1 MTMNNEP
8 KISVIIPV
16 YNVEKYLQKCLDSV
30 INQTYKNLEIICIN
44 DGSPDNSGKILDEYA
59 KKDGRV
65 IVIHQENAG
74 VSAARNKG
82 LEIATGEYI
91 AFVDS
96 DDWLEPECYELAVLA
111 MQVNSNI
118 NLVTWSADVIDI
130 ENSLS
135 VSDLLRSKNWFK
147 FTCSEQKLLSSSFL
161 KRMPGVVWKCLFKNS
176 IIKQM
181 NITFSNYK
189 LTEDV
194 LFLFKYLV
202 FVDNIYV
209 IEKELYNY
217 SIRKSSA
224 MSQIGY
230 KNNSLYALSNDI
242 KVFSELISYY
252 KSFDKLDLFHERL
265 FDRVFNTILW
275 DVMYVSKIPGNQ
287 TFCINQLEIF
297 TEQLDEAYDW
307 GAVVTAIR
315 KKEFYRFKQLRIPYY
330 SIGNKLFGFEI
341 YRTEKPHAVLRFCGL
356 KVSANYQKLFSI
368 KNDHLNNHKV
378 INIFGVKFKISK
390 TKKFK
395 EHLKTLPRKIFFL
408 GNTYKGTAKFKVLRI
423 CGITFKHKV
432 NLDKKVK
439 NFVRLNNKFI
449 NRKNKTVKRRL
460 FLTTGNI
467 SLLNNLTII
476 KQLNESNC
484 EDVLFIFSIM
494 KNPAFDESC
503 RKMAGLHNFKKIYSF
518 NSSSSDLREYFIK
531 NKLYNF
537 DEIYFS
543 NQYHF
548 HLLSKD
554 LFPNTDWILTDEG
567 AVGKLARPHYCDYD
581 KVKKIMMLN
590 YLDKLDFF
598 GIDEQ
603 NMKKIVP
610 LDKKLFLEIGKKC
623 AAIYP
628 VNLDLKPDEK
638 AVIFCGTWWEGSGLT
653 KEQYFELQD
662 GTLERLIS
670 LGYKV
675 FFKPHPRDPR
685 NYINN
690 PNISILKTALPL
702 ECYNFDVEAVVSL
715 CSLAT
720 LHIPYLQNTPGFT
733 VPICDR
739 LNIGFEFKWLG
750 MLMKK
755 LTEEYTTPVDE
766 LLFVNPKLYT
776 KQELKSILMTKC
788 RNYINSKPI
797 LSQNKELIKFAR
809 LNGYFDDLE
818 TENNIKTNKKELVL
832 SGGKNE

>member
-1 MTMNNEP
+1 MTMNTEP
-8 KISVIIPV
+8 KISIIIPV

-74 VSAARNKG
+74 VSVARNKG

-96 DDWLEPECYELAVLA
+96 DDWLEPECYELALNVLENDKEVDLVGYNA
-111 MQVNSNI
+111 DIINSRNDT
-118 NLVTWSADVIDI
+118 NQ
-130 ENSLS
+130 
-135 VSDLLRSKNWFK
+135 DLQRNKNWFTLPFVGK
-147 FTCSEQKLLSSSFL
+147 FELSQKIAI
-161 KRMPGVVWKCLFKNS
+161 RMCGACWIYLFKAS
-176 IIKQM
+176 IIK
-181 NITFSNYK
+181 NNKLKFSNYK
-189 LTEDV
+189 FSED
-194 LFLFKYLV
+194 FLFIFEYFA
-202 FVDNIYV
+202 FVKNIYFLD
-209 IEKELYNY
+209 KNLYNY
-217 SIRKSSA
+217 NLAPYSA
-224 MSQIGY
+224 MTKYSSTQ
-230 KNNSLYALSNDI
+230 NPEYAL
-242 KVFSELISYY
+242 
-252 KSFDKLDLFHERL
+252 
-265 FDRVFNTILW
+265 
-275 DVMYVSKIPGNQ
+275 DVYI
-287 TFCINQLEIF
+287 EIF
-297 TEQLDEAYDW
+297 KEACKFYKKAEKIDFFRKILMRRFLNSILYTLNFISPQRSAFAISKLEKFVDSLEADFDYGKEIDW
-307 GAVVTAIR
+307 IR
-315 KKEFYRFKQLRIPYY
+315 KKEFYRIKQLRIPYF

-341 YRTEKPHAVLRFCGL
+341 YRTEKPHAVLKFCGL

-368 KNDHLNNHKV
+368 RNDRFKNHKV

-395 EHLKTLPRKIFFL
+395 EYLKSLPQKIL
-408 GNTYKGTAKFKVLRI
+408 YIGNSYKGSTKFKVVRI

-439 NFVRLNNKFI
+439 KFVRLNNQFL
-449 NRKNKTVKRRL
+449 NRKNKSIKRRL
-460 FLTTGNI
+460 FLTTGNF

-766 LLFVNPKLYT
+766 LLSVNPKLYT
-776 KQELKSILMTKC
+776 KQELKNLLMTKC
-788 RNYINSKPI
+788 ENYINSKPL
-797 LSQNKELIKFAR
+797 LSQNKDLIEYAR

>member
-1 MTMNNEP
+1 MTMNTEP
-8 KISVIIPV
+8 KISIIIPV

-74 VSAARNKG
+74 VSVARNKG
-82 LEIATGEYI
+82 LEIASGEYI

-96 DDWLEPECYELAVLA
+96 DDWLEPECYELALNVLENDKEVDLVGYNA
-111 MQVNSNI
+111 DIINSRNDT
-118 NLVTWSADVIDI
+118 NQ
-130 ENSLS
+130 
-135 VSDLLRSKNWFK
+135 DLQRNKNWFTLPFVGK
-147 FTCSEQKLLSSSFL
+147 FELSQKIAI
-161 KRMPGVVWKCLFKNS
+161 RMCGACWIYLFKAS
-176 IIKQM
+176 IIK
-181 NITFSNYK
+181 NNKLKFSNYK
-189 LTEDV
+189 FSED
-194 LFLFKYLV
+194 FLFIFEYFA
-202 FVDNIYV
+202 FVKNIYFLD
-209 IEKELYNY
+209 KNLYNY
-217 SIRKSSA
+217 NLAPYSA
-224 MSQIGY
+224 MTKYSSTQ
-230 KNNSLYALSNDI
+230 NPEYAL
-242 KVFSELISYY
+242 
-252 KSFDKLDLFHERL
+252 
-265 FDRVFNTILW
+265 
-275 DVMYVSKIPGNQ
+275 DVYI
-287 TFCINQLEIF
+287 EIF
-297 TEQLDEAYDW
+297 KEACKFYKKAEKIDFFRKILMRRFLNSILYTLNFISPQRSAFAISKLEKFVDSLEADFDYGKEIDW
-307 GAVVTAIR
+307 IR
-315 KKEFYRFKQLRIPYY
+315 KKEFYRIKQLRIPYF

-341 YRTEKPHAVLRFCGL
+341 YRTEKPHAVLKFCGL

-368 KNDHLNNHKV
+368 RNDRFKNHKV

-395 EHLKTLPRKIFFL
+395 EYLKSLPQKIL
-408 GNTYKGTAKFKVLRI
+408 YIGNSYKGSTKFKVVRI

-439 NFVRLNNKFI
+439 KFVRLNNQFL
-449 NRKNKTVKRRL
+449 NRKNKSIKRRL
-460 FLTTGNI
+460 FLTTGNF

-766 LLFVNPKLYT
+766 LLSVNPKLYT
-776 KQELKSILMTKC
+776 KQELKNLLMTKC
-788 RNYINSKPI
+788 ENYINSKPL
-797 LSQNKELIKFAR
+797 LSQNKDLIEYAR

>member
-1 MTMNNEP
+1 MTMNTEP
-8 KISVIIPV
+8 KISIIIPV

-74 VSAARNKG
+74 VSVARNKG

-96 DDWLEPECYELAVLA
+96 DDWLEPECYELALNVLENDKEVDLVGYNA
-111 MQVNSNI
+111 DIINSRNDT
-118 NLVTWSADVIDI
+118 NQ
-130 ENSLS
+130 
-135 VSDLLRSKNWFK
+135 DLQRNKNWFTLPFVGK
-147 FTCSEQKLLSSSFL
+147 FELSQKIAI
-161 KRMPGVVWKCLFKNS
+161 RMCGACWIYLFKAS
-176 IIKQM
+176 IIK
-181 NITFSNYK
+181 NNKLKFSNYK
-189 LTEDV
+189 FSED
-194 LFLFKYLV
+194 FLFIFEYFA
-202 FVDNIYV
+202 FVKNIYFLD
-209 IEKELYNY
+209 KNLYNY
-217 SIRKSSA
+217 NLAPYSA
-224 MSQIGY
+224 MTKYSSTQ
-230 KNNSLYALSNDI
+230 NPEYAL
-242 KVFSELISYY
+242 
-252 KSFDKLDLFHERL
+252 
-265 FDRVFNTILW
+265 
-275 DVMYVSKIPGNQ
+275 DVYI
-287 TFCINQLEIF
+287 EIF
-297 TEQLDEAYDW
+297 KEACKFYKKAEKIDFFREILMCRFLNSILYTLNFIPPQRSAFAISKLEKIVDFLEADFDYGKEIDW
-307 GAVVTAIR
+307 IR
-315 KKEFYRFKQLRIPYY
+315 KKEFYRIKQLRIPYF

-341 YRTEKPHAVLRFCGL
+341 YRTEKPHAVLKFCGL

-368 KNDHLNNHKV
+368 RNDRFKNHKV

-395 EHLKTLPRKIFFL
+395 EYLKSLPQKIL
-408 GNTYKGTAKFKVLRI
+408 YIGNSYKGSTKFKVVRI

-439 NFVRLNNKFI
+439 KFVRLNNQFL
-449 NRKNKTVKRRL
+449 NRKNKSIKRRL

-476 KQLNESNC
+476 KQLNEPNC

-503 RKMAGLHNFKKIYSF
+503 QKMASLHNFKKIYSF

-548 HLLSKD
+548 HLLSKE
-554 LFPNTDWILTDEG
+554 LYPNTDWILTDEG

-603 NMKKIVP
+603 NMKKIVT

-766 LLFVNPKLYT
+766 LLSVNPKLYT
-776 KQELKSILMTKC
+776 KQELKNLLMTKC
-788 RNYINSKPI
+788 ENYINSKPL
-797 LSQNKELIKFAR
+797 LSQNKDLIEYAR
-809 LNGYFDDLE
+809 INGYFDDLE

-832 SGGKNE
+832 SGGKK

>member
-59 KKDGRV
+59 KKDSRI

-74 VSAARNKG
+74 VSAARNRG
-82 LEIATGEYI
+82 LEIVTGEYI

-96 DDWLEPECYELAVLA
+96 DDWLEPECYELALNVLENDKEVDLVGYNA
-111 MQVNSNI
+111 DIINSRNDT
-118 NLVTWSADVIDI
+118 NQ
-130 ENSLS
+130 
-135 VSDLLRSKNWFK
+135 DLQRNKNWFTLPFVGK
-147 FTCSEQKLLSSSFL
+147 FELSQKIAI
-161 KRMPGVVWKCLFKNS
+161 RMCGACWIYLFKAS
-176 IIKQM
+176 IIK
-181 NITFSNYK
+181 NNKLKFSNYK
-189 LTEDV
+189 FSED
-194 LFLFKYLV
+194 FLFIFEYFA
-202 FVDNIYV
+202 FVKNIYFLD
-209 IEKELYNY
+209 KNLYNY
-217 SIRKSSA
+217 NLAPYSA
-224 MSQIGY
+224 MTKYSSTQ
-230 KNNSLYALSNDI
+230 NPEYAL
-242 KVFSELISYY
+242 
-252 KSFDKLDLFHERL
+252 
-265 FDRVFNTILW
+265 
-275 DVMYVSKIPGNQ
+275 DVYI
-287 TFCINQLEIF
+287 EIF
-297 TEQLDEAYDW
+297 KEACKFYKKAEKIDFFRKILMRRFLNSILYTLNFVSPQRSAFAISKLEKIVDFLEADFDYGKEIDW
-307 GAVVTAIR
+307 IR
-315 KKEFYRFKQLRIPYY
+315 KKEFYRIKQLRIPYF

-439 NFVRLNNKFI
+439 NFVRLNNQFL

-690 PNISILKTALPL
+690 PNISILKTTLPL

-766 LLFVNPKLYT
+766 LLSVNPKLYT

-818 TENNIKTNKKELVL
+818 TENNKKTNKKELVL
-832 SGGKNE
+832 SGGKK

>member
-59 KKDGRV
+59 KKDSRI

-74 VSAARNKG
+74 VSAARNRG

-96 DDWLEPECYELAVLA
+96 DDWLKPECYELALNVLENDKEVDLVGYNA
-111 MQVNSNI
+111 DIINSRNDT
-118 NLVTWSADVIDI
+118 NQ
-130 ENSLS
+130 
-135 VSDLLRSKNWFK
+135 DLQRNKNWFTLPFVGK
-147 FTCSEQKLLSSSFL
+147 FELSQKIAI
-161 KRMPGVVWKCLFKNS
+161 RMCGACWIYLFKAS
-176 IIKQM
+176 IIK
-181 NITFSNYK
+181 NNKLKFSNYK
-189 LTEDV
+189 FSED
-194 LFLFKYLV
+194 FLFIFEYFA
-202 FVDNIYV
+202 FVKNIYFLD
-209 IEKELYNY
+209 KNLYNY
-217 SIRKSSA
+217 NLAPYSA
-224 MSQIGY
+224 MTKYSSTQ
-230 KNNSLYALSNDI
+230 NPEYAL
-242 KVFSELISYY
+242 
-252 KSFDKLDLFHERL
+252 
-265 FDRVFNTILW
+265 
-275 DVMYVSKIPGNQ
+275 DVYI
-287 TFCINQLEIF
+287 EIF
-297 TEQLDEAYDW
+297 KEACKFYKKAEKIDFFRKILMRRFLNSILYTLNFISPQRSAFAISKLEKIVDFLEADFDYGKEIDW
-307 GAVVTAIR
+307 IR
-315 KKEFYRFKQLRIPYY
+315 KKEFYRIKQLRIPYF

-341 YRTEKPHAVLRFCGL
+341 YRTEKPHAVLKFCGL

-368 KNDHLNNHKV
+368 RNDRFKNHKV

-408 GNTYKGTAKFKVLRI
+408 GNTYKGIAKFKVLRI

-439 NFVRLNNKFI
+439 NFVRLNNQFL

-690 PNISILKTALPL
+690 PNISILKTTLPL

-720 LHIPYLQNTPGFT
+720 LHIPYLQNIPGFT

-766 LLFVNPKLYT
+766 LLSVNPKLYT

-797 LSQNKELIKFAR
+797 LSQNRELIKFAR

-818 TENNIKTNKKELVL
+818 TENNKKTNKKELVL

>member
-59 KKDGRV
+59 KKDSRI

-74 VSAARNKG
+74 VSAARNRG

-96 DDWLEPECYELAVLA
+96 DDWLKPECYELALNVLENDKEVDLVGYNA
-111 MQVNSNI
+111 DIINSRNDT
-118 NLVTWSADVIDI
+118 NQ
-130 ENSLS
+130 
-135 VSDLLRSKNWFK
+135 DLQRNKNWFTLPFVGK
-147 FTCSEQKLLSSSFL
+147 FELSQKIAI
-161 KRMPGVVWKCLFKNS
+161 RMCGACWIYLFKAS
-176 IIKQM
+176 IIK
-181 NITFSNYK
+181 NNKLKFSNYK
-189 LTEDV
+189 FSED
-194 LFLFKYLV
+194 FLFIFEYFA
-202 FVDNIYV
+202 FVKNIYFLD
-209 IEKELYNY
+209 KNLYNY
-217 SIRKSSA
+217 NLAPYSA
-224 MSQIGY
+224 MTKYSSTQ
-230 KNNSLYALSNDI
+230 NPEYAL
-242 KVFSELISYY
+242 
-252 KSFDKLDLFHERL
+252 
-265 FDRVFNTILW
+265 
-275 DVMYVSKIPGNQ
+275 DVYI
-287 TFCINQLEIF
+287 EIF
-297 TEQLDEAYDW
+297 KEACKFYKKAEKIDFFRKILMRRFLNSILYTLNFISPQRSAFAISKLEKIVDFLEADFDYGKEIDW
-307 GAVVTAIR
+307 IR
-315 KKEFYRFKQLRIPYY
+315 KKEFYRIKQLRIPYF

-341 YRTEKPHAVLRFCGL
+341 YRTEKPHAVLKFCGL

-368 KNDHLNNHKV
+368 RNDRFKNHKV

-395 EHLKTLPRKIFFL
+395 EYLKSLPQKIL
-408 GNTYKGTAKFKVLRI
+408 YIGNSYKGSTKFKVVRI

-439 NFVRLNNKFI
+439 KFVRLNNQFL
-449 NRKNKTVKRRL
+449 NRKNKSIKRRL

-476 KQLNESNC
+476 KQLNEPNC

-503 RKMAGLHNFKKIYSF
+503 QKMASLHNFKKIYSF

-548 HLLSKD
+548 HLLSKE
-554 LFPNTDWILTDEG
+554 LYPNTDWILTDEG

-690 PNISILKTALPL
+690 PNISILKTTLPL

-720 LHIPYLQNTPGFT
+720 LHIPYLQNIPGFT

-766 LLFVNPKLYT
+766 LLSVNPKLYT

-788 RNYINSKPI
+788 KNYINSKPI
-797 LSQNKELIKFAR
+797 LSQNRELIKFAR

-832 SGGKNE
+832 SGGKK

>member
-1 MTMNNEP
+1 MNNEP

-16 YNVEKYLQKCLDSV
+16 YNVEKYLKKCLDSV
-30 INQTYKNLEIICIN
+30 ISQTYKNLEIICIN
-44 DGSPDNSGKILDEYA
+44 DGSPDNCGQILDEYA
-59 KKDGRV
+59 KKDSRI

-74 VSAARNKG
+74 VSAARNQG
-82 LEIATGEYI
+82 LEIARGEYI
-91 AFVDS
+91 TFVDS
-96 DDWLEPECYELAVLA
+96 DDWLEPECYELALNVLENDKEVDLVGYNA
-111 MQVNSNI
+111 DIINSRNDT
-118 NLVTWSADVIDI
+118 NQ
-130 ENSLS
+130 
-135 VSDLLRSKNWFK
+135 DLQRNKNWFTLPFVGK
-147 FTCSEQKLLSSSFL
+147 FELSQKIAI
-161 KRMPGVVWKCLFKNS
+161 RMCGACWIYLFKAS
-176 IIKQM
+176 IIK
-181 NITFSNYK
+181 NNKLKFSNYK
-189 LTEDV
+189 FSED
-194 LFLFKYLV
+194 FLFIFEYFA
-202 FVDNIYV
+202 FVKNIYFLD
-209 IEKELYNY
+209 KNLYNY
-217 SIRKSSA
+217 NLAPYSA
-224 MSQIGY
+224 MTKYSSTQ
-230 KNNSLYALSNDI
+230 NPEYAL
-242 KVFSELISYY
+242 
-252 KSFDKLDLFHERL
+252 
-265 FDRVFNTILW
+265 
-275 DVMYVSKIPGNQ
+275 DVYI
-287 TFCINQLEIF
+287 EIF
-297 TEQLDEAYDW
+297 KEACKFYKKAEKIDFFREILMCRFLNSILYTLNFIPPQRSAFAISKLEKIVDFLEADFDYGKEIDW
-307 GAVVTAIR
+307 IR
-315 KKEFYRFKQLRIPYY
+315 KKEFYRIKQLRIPYF

-341 YRTEKPHAVLRFCGL
+341 YRTEKPHAVLKFCGL

-368 KNDHLNNHKV
+368 RNDRFKNHKV
-378 INIFGVKFKISK
+378 VNIFGLKFKISK

-395 EHLKTLPRKIFFL
+395 EYLKSLPQKIL
-408 GNTYKGTAKFKVLRI
+408 YIGNSYKGSTKFKVVRI

-439 NFVRLNNKFI
+439 KFVRLNNQFL
-449 NRKNKTVKRRL
+449 NRKNKSIKRRL

-476 KQLNESNC
+476 KQLNEPNC

-503 RKMAGLHNFKKIYSF
+503 QKMASLHNFKKIYSF

-531 NKLYNF
+531 NKLYDF

-548 HLLSKD
+548 HLLSKE
-554 LFPNTDWILTDEG
+554 LYPNTDWILTDEG
-567 AVGKLARPHYCDYD
+567 AVGKLARHHYCDYD

-598 GIDEQ
+598 GLNEQ

-623 AAIYP
+623 AEMYP

-755 LTEEYTTPVDE
+755 MIEEYTTPVDE
-766 LLFVNPKLYT
+766 LLSVNPKLYT
-776 KQELKSILMTKC
+776 KQELKNLLMTKC
-788 RNYINSKPI
+788 ENYINSKPL
-797 LSQNKELIKFAR
+797 LSQNKDLIEYAR
-809 LNGYFDDLE
+809 INGYFDDLE

-832 SGGKNE
+832 SGGKK

>member
-59 KKDGRV
+59 KKDSRI

-74 VSAARNKG
+74 VSAARNRG

-96 DDWLEPECYELAVLA
+96 DDWLKPECYELALNVLENDKEVDLVGYNA
-111 MQVNSNI
+111 DIINSRNDT
-118 NLVTWSADVIDI
+118 NQ
-130 ENSLS
+130 
-135 VSDLLRSKNWFK
+135 DLQRNKNWFTLPFVGK
-147 FTCSEQKLLSSSFL
+147 FELSQKIAI
-161 KRMPGVVWKCLFKNS
+161 RMCGACWIYLFKAS
-176 IIKQM
+176 IIK
-181 NITFSNYK
+181 NNKLKFSNYK
-189 LTEDV
+189 FSED
-194 LFLFKYLV
+194 FLFIFEYFA
-202 FVDNIYV
+202 FVKNIYFLD
-209 IEKELYNY
+209 KNLYNY
-217 SIRKSSA
+217 NLAPYSA
-224 MSQIGY
+224 MTKYSSTQ
-230 KNNSLYALSNDI
+230 NPEYAL
-242 KVFSELISYY
+242 
-252 KSFDKLDLFHERL
+252 
-265 FDRVFNTILW
+265 
-275 DVMYVSKIPGNQ
+275 DVYI
-287 TFCINQLEIF
+287 EIF
-297 TEQLDEAYDW
+297 KEACKFYKKAEKIDFFRKILMRRFLNSILYTLNFISPQRSAFAISKLEKIVDFLEADFDYGKEIDW
-307 GAVVTAIR
+307 IR
-315 KKEFYRFKQLRIPYY
+315 KKEFYRIKQLRIPYF

-341 YRTEKPHAVLRFCGL
+341 YRTEKPHAVLKFCGL

-368 KNDHLNNHKV
+368 RNDRFKNHKV

-395 EHLKTLPRKIFFL
+395 EYLKSLPQKIL
-408 GNTYKGTAKFKVLRI
+408 YIGNSYKGSTKFKVVRI

-439 NFVRLNNKFI
+439 KFVRLNNQFL
-449 NRKNKTVKRRL
+449 NRKNKSIKRRL

-476 KQLNESNC
+476 KQLNEPNC

-503 RKMAGLHNFKKIYSF
+503 QKMASLHNFKKIYSF

-548 HLLSKD
+548 HLLSKE
-554 LFPNTDWILTDEG
+554 LYPNTDWILTDEG

-603 NMKKIVP
+603 NMKKIVT

-690 PNISILKTALPL
+690 PNISILKTTLPL

-720 LHIPYLQNTPGFT
+720 LHIPYLQNIPGFT

-766 LLFVNPKLYT
+766 LLSVNPKLYT

-788 RNYINSKPI
+788 KNYINSKPI
-797 LSQNKELIKFAR
+797 LSQNRELIKFAR

-832 SGGKNE
+832 SGGKK

>member
-1 MTMNNEP
+1 MNNEP

-16 YNVEKYLQKCLDSV
+16 YNVEKYLKKCLDSV
-30 INQTYKNLEIICIN
+30 ISQTYKNLEIICIN
-44 DGSPDNSGKILDEYA
+44 DGSPDNCGQILDEYA
-59 KKDGRV
+59 KKDSRI

-74 VSAARNKG
+74 VSAARNQG
-82 LEIATGEYI
+82 LEIARGEYI
-91 AFVDS
+91 TFVDS
-96 DDWLEPECYELAVLA
+96 DDWLEPECYELALNVLENDKEVDLVGYNA
-111 MQVNSNI
+111 DIINSRNDT
-118 NLVTWSADVIDI
+118 NQ
-130 ENSLS
+130 
-135 VSDLLRSKNWFK
+135 DLQRNKNWFTLPFVGK
-147 FTCSEQKLLSSSFL
+147 FELSQKIAI
-161 KRMPGVVWKCLFKNS
+161 RMCGACWIYLFKAS
-176 IIKQM
+176 IIK
-181 NITFSNYK
+181 NNKLKFSNYK
-189 LTEDV
+189 FSED
-194 LFLFKYLV
+194 FLFIFEYFA
-202 FVDNIYV
+202 FVKNIYFLD
-209 IEKELYNY
+209 KNLYNY
-217 SIRKSSA
+217 NLAPYSA
-224 MSQIGY
+224 MTKYSSTQ
-230 KNNSLYALSNDI
+230 NPEYAL
-242 KVFSELISYY
+242 
-252 KSFDKLDLFHERL
+252 
-265 FDRVFNTILW
+265 
-275 DVMYVSKIPGNQ
+275 DVYI
-287 TFCINQLEIF
+287 EIF
-297 TEQLDEAYDW
+297 KEACKFYKKAEKIDFFREILMCRFLNSILYTLNFIPPQRSAFAISKLEKIVDFLEADFDYGKEIDW
-307 GAVVTAIR
+307 IR
-315 KKEFYRFKQLRIPYY
+315 KKEFYRIKQLRIPYF

-341 YRTEKPHAVLRFCGL
+341 YRTEKPHAVLKFCGL

-368 KNDHLNNHKV
+368 RNDRFKNHKV

-395 EHLKTLPRKIFFL
+395 EYLKSLPQKIL
-408 GNTYKGTAKFKVLRI
+408 YIGNSYKGSTKFKVLRI

-439 NFVRLNNKFI
+439 NFVRLNNQFL

-766 LLFVNPKLYT
+766 LLSVNPKLYT
-776 KQELKSILMTKC
+776 KQELKNLLMTKC
-788 RNYINSKPI
+788 ENYINSKPL
-797 LSQNKELIKFAR
+797 LSQNKDLIEYAR
-809 LNGYFDDLE
+809 INGYFDDLE

-832 SGGKNE
+832 SGGKK